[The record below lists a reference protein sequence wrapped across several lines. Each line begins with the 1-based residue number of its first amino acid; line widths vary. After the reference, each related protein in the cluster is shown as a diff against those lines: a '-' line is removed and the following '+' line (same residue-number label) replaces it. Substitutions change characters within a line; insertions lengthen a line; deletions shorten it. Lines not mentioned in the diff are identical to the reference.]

1 MFRLAA
7 LSFMAPNLP
16 LNKKPL
22 LHKDSIMTP
31 HSFNP
36 TILREYDIRGEVGKT
51 LFEADALALGKKFG
65 LKLRQSGKKTVC
77 VARDGRLTSPTLAGA
92 LIEGL
97 LGVGIDVTDLGIG
110 PTPLTY
116 YGLKTLGVDA
126 AIMVTGS
133 HNPAPDNGFK
143 MALQHRPF
151 FGVDIQE
158 VASIDETMGS
168 HERGALYT
176 KDLRE
181 AYVQRLLQDY
191 EPATGNQT
199 RPLKIVWDAGHGAT
213 GDVLKSLIKGIQA
226 DHILLNETIDGS
238 FPAHHPDPTVPEN
251 LTQLIEVVREAK
263 ADVGIA
269 FDGDGDR
276 IGVVDGRGRILWGD
290 LLLLLLARDVVRDNP
305 GATIIADVKSSQ
317 ALFDDVTA
325 RGGNILMARTGHSL
339 IKTKIAETGAL
350 LAGEMSGHIFFADK
364 YYGYDDALYSAVRFI
379 NILQKARESFSQI
392 VDALPHFDNTPEI
405 RIECADGRKFQVIDS
420 ICQKLTA
427 EGATISTIDGVRVS
441 RAGGWWLLRASNT
454 QPALV
459 ARCEASSPQ
468 GLEVLKGEVVSY
480 LSPHGLI
487 I

>member
-1 MFRLAA
+1 
-7 LSFMAPNLP
+7 
-16 LNKKPL
+16 
-22 LHKDSIMTP
+22 MTT

-36 TILREYDIRGEVGKT
+36 SILREYDIRGEVGKT

-65 LKLRQSGKKTVC
+65 LKLRQTGKNTVC
-77 VARDGRLTSPTLAGA
+77 VCRDGRLTTPVLAAA

-97 LGVGIDVTDLGIG
+97 LGVGIDVIDLGIG
-110 PTPLTY
+110 PTPLAY

-133 HNPAPDNGFK
+133 HNPAQDNGFK

-151 FGVDIQE
+151 FGTDIQE
-158 VASIDETMGS
+158 VASIEETVVSGD
-168 HERGALYT
+168 RGVFSS
-176 KDLRE
+176 KDLGE

-191 EPATGNQT
+191 EALNPNQS
-199 RPLKIVWDAGHGAT
+199 RRLKIVWDVGNGAT
-213 GDVLKSLIKGIQA
+213 GNVLKSLIKGIQA

-251 LTQLIEVVREAK
+251 LIQLIEAVTENK

-276 IGVVDGRGRILWGD
+276 IGVVDSQGRILWGD
-290 LLLLLLARDVVRDNP
+290 LLLLLLAREVVKDNP

-317 ALFDDVTA
+317 ALFDEISA
-325 RGGNILMARTGHSL
+325 LGGNILMARTGHSL

-379 NILQKARESFSQI
+379 NILQNADGSFSQI
-392 VDALPHFDNTPEI
+392 IDALPHFDNTPEI
-405 RIECADGRKFQVIDS
+405 RIECPDDRKFQVINN
-420 ICQKLTA
+420 ICQQLTS
-427 EGATISTIDGVRVS
+427 EGANLSTIDGVRVS
-441 RAGGWWLLRASNT
+441 REGGWWLLRASNT
-454 QPALV
+454 QSALV
-459 ARCEASSPQ
+459 ARCEASSAE
-468 GLEVLKGEVVSY
+468 GLKVLKDEVDAY
-480 LSPHGLI
+480 LSPHGLKI
-487 I
+487 

>member
-1 MFRLAA
+1 
-7 LSFMAPNLP
+7 MAPNL
-16 LNKKPL
+16 LLSKKPP
-22 LHKDSIMTP
+22 LHKDFIMMP

-36 TILREYDIRGEVGKT
+36 AILREYDIRGEVGKT

-77 VARDGRLTSPTLAGA
+77 VGRDGRLTSPALAAA

-151 FGVDIQE
+151 FGTDIQE
-158 VASIDETMGS
+158 VALVDETMDSG
-168 HERGALYT
+168 EQGTLYA
-176 KDLRE
+176 KDLNE

-191 EPATGNQT
+191 DLVKKSQT

-213 GDVLKSLIKGIQA
+213 GNVLKSLINGIQA
-226 DHILLNETIDGS
+226 DHILLNETIDGT

-251 LTQLIEVVREAK
+251 LTQLIDVVRETK

-276 IGVVDGRGRILWGD
+276 IGVVDDRGRILWGD
-290 LLLLLLARDVVRDNP
+290 LLLLLLARDVVKDNP

-379 NILQKARESFSQI
+379 NILQKARGSFSQI

-405 RIECADGRKFQVIDS
+405 RIDCADDRKFQVIDS
-420 ICQKLTA
+420 ICQQLTA

-441 RAGGWWLLRASNT
+441 RADGWWLLRASNT

-459 ARCEASSPQ
+459 ARCEASSKQ
-468 GLEVLKGEVVSY
+468 GLEGLKSEVASY
-480 LSPHGLI
+480 LSPHGLTI
-487 I
+487 

>member
-1 MFRLAA
+1 
-7 LSFMAPNLP
+7 
-16 LNKKPL
+16 
-22 LHKDSIMTP
+22 MTL

-36 TILREYDIRGEVGKT
+36 SILREYDIRGEVGKT

-65 LKLRQSGKKTVC
+65 LKLRQFGKKTVC
-77 VARDGRLTSPTLAGA
+77 VGRDGRLTTPALAAA

-97 LGVGIDVTDLGIG
+97 LWVGIDVTDLGIG
-110 PTPLTY
+110 PTPMAY

-151 FGVDIQE
+151 FGEDIQE
-158 VASIDETMGS
+158 VAAVDETIAVD
-168 HERGALYT
+168 ERGNLYI
-176 KDLRE
+176 KDLQE

-191 EPATGNQT
+191 EPSNKNQT
-199 RPLKIVWDAGHGAT
+199 RSLKIVWDVGNGAT
-213 GDVLKSLIKGIQA
+213 GNVLKSLIKGIQA

-251 LTQLIEVVREAK
+251 LTQLIEAVTQSG

-290 LLLLLLARDVVRDNP
+290 LLLLLLARDVVKDNP

-317 ALFDDVTA
+317 ALFDEVSA
-325 RGGNILMARTGHSL
+325 LGGNILMARTGHSL

-379 NILQKARESFSQI
+379 NILQKAGESFDLI
-392 VDALPHFDNTPEI
+392 MDALPHFDNTPEI
-405 RIECADGRKFQVIDS
+405 RIQCPDDQKFHVIDA
-420 ICQKLTA
+420 ICQQLTT

-441 RAGGWWLLRASNT
+441 REGGWWLLRASNT
-454 QPALV
+454 QAALV
-459 ARCEASSPQ
+459 ARCEASSPES
-468 GLEVLKGEVVSY
+468 LKALKDEVASY
-480 LSPHGLI
+480 LFPYGLKI
-487 I
+487 